1 MEAAIQ
7 SKPSFT
13 TADLSGAPNI
23 AVGRANAT
31 EAFVGLLK
39 EQNFCTQRVKFI

>member
-1 MEAAIQ
+1 V
-7 SKPSFT
+7 SCGPS
-13 TADLSGAPNI
+13 I

-39 EQNFCTQRVKFI
+39 EQNFGTQLVKFI